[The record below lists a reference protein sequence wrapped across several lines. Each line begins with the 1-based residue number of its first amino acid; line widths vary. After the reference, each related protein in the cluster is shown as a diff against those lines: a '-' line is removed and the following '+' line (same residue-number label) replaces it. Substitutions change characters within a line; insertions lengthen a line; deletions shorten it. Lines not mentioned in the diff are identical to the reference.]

1 MIVCIP
7 VNATGEIGSGWGR
20 AAHVAVADVR
30 DGAIA
35 GWATIDVGW
44 DALHDT
50 GTEGG
55 HHARIARFLQE
66 HAVEMVVAGHMGPP
80 MAHMLESMGIGVRLG
95 ATGDARRA
103 IVDAAN
109 AALG

>member
-7 VNATGEIGSGWGR
+7 VNATGEAGSGWGR
-20 AAHVAVADVR
+20 AARVAVADVR

-35 GWATIDVGW
+35 GWETFDVGW

-55 HHARIARFLQE
+55 HHARIARFLKE

-80 MAHMLESMGIGVRLG
+80 MARMLEGMRIGVRVG

-103 IVDAAN
+103 VVE
-109 AALG
+109 AALAATG